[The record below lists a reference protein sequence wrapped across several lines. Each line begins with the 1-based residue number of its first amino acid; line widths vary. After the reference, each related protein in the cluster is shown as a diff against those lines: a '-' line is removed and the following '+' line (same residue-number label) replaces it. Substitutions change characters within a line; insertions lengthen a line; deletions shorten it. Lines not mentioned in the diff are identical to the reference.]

1 MSGRARDRRAD
12 SWLIET
18 TVLGLIGLLLAVG
31 TVHDVVRQVH
41 TNHRLVVDLASWR
54 AYSGRDYRNL
64 SIEQDVKNPGS
75 TREVVCGNTSP
86 GAPKERQQLC
96 LILTGPVVHGRRAVG
111 GGYYLPPL
119 TVVDRRSARYACFG
133 AAKSQELCEH

>member
-1 MSGRARDRRAD
+1 MSGDARGRRGDA
-12 SWLIET
+12 WLIET

-31 TVHDVVRQVH
+31 TVNDVVRQVH
-41 TNHRLVVDLASWR
+41 VNRRLVVDLATWR
-54 AYSGRDYRNL
+54 AYSARDYRNL
-64 SIEQDVKNPGS
+64 TIEQDVKHPDS

-86 GAPKERQQLC
+86 GAPKERRQLC
-96 LILTGPVVHGRRAVG
+96 LIITGAVVAGRRAVQ

-133 AAKSQELCEH
+133 AAKSQELCER